1 MKNLELL
8 VQITQIDFYDELEGK
23 IVFKTIG

>member
-23 IVFKTIG
+23 IVFKTIR